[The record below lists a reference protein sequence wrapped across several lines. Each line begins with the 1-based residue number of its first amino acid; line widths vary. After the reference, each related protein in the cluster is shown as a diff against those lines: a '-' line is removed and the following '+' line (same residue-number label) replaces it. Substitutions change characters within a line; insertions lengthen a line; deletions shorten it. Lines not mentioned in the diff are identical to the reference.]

1 MEQEQQ
7 TPHKRRV
14 RYKGKYPK
22 KFEEKY
28 KELQPEKYQDTIE
41 HVIKKGNTPAGMHIS
56 IMVQEILDT
65 LKIQPGETG
74 FDATL
79 GYGGHTKAMLACLNG
94 QGHIYATDV
103 DPEES
108 AKTKKRLEELGYG
121 EDILTIRLQNF
132 CTIDEIA
139 KEVGGFDFILA
150 DLGVSSMQI
159 DNPKRGFSF
168 KVDGPLDLRLNQ
180 EAGISAAERLDTI
193 TREELAGMLYENSD
207 EPYCEEL
214 AKAITDEIRKGSRI
228 DTTTKLREVIEKT
241 LDFLPEKEKKDTIKK
256 TCQRTFQ
263 ALRIDVNR
271 EFEVLYEFM
280 EKLPDALKPG
290 GRVAILTFH
299 SGEDKLVKKALK
311 EGCRA
316 GIYADY
322 SKDGTCKSSD
332 ESLFIKN
339 TNLDLLKNKLLEKLS
354 IRNCRTPIYIEPLV
368 RLNANMNQGI
378 SNAIEHGWK
387 NNVSLGVNT
396 DILNQWYGSEDLNLF
411 HSNFVQFVL
420 KLYDSLILIFF
431 LILQVILDNN
441 LCLV

>member
-1 MEQEQQ
+1 MEQETQ

-41 HVIKKGNTPAGMHIS
+41 HVIRKGNTPAGMHIS
-56 IMVQEILDT
+56 IMVKEILDF
-65 LKIQPGETG
+65 LQIVPGEQG

-79 GYGGHTKAMLACLNG
+79 DYGGHTRAMLECLKG
-94 QGHIYATDV
+94 QGHIWATDV

-108 AKTKKRLEELGYG
+108 AKTKKRLEDLGFG
-121 EDILTIRLQNF
+121 EDLLTVRLQNF

-180 EAGISAAERLDTI
+180 ETGISAAERLDTI

-214 AKAITDEIRKGSRI
+214 AKAITDEIRRGSRI
-228 DTTTKLREVIEKT
+228 DTTTKLRRVIEDT

-263 ALRIDVNR
+263 ALRIDVNQ

-280 EKLPDALKPG
+280 EKLPGALRPG

-299 SGEDKLVKKALK
+299 SGEDKLVKQALK
-311 EGCRA
+311 EGYKS
-316 GIYADY
+316 GIYSDY
-322 SKDGTCKSSD
+322 AKDV
-332 ESLFIKN
+332 
-339 TNLDLLKNKLLEKLS
+339 
-354 IRNCRTPIYIEPLV
+354 IRPSAQECA
-368 RLNANMNQGI
+368 ANGRARSTKMRW
-378 SNAIEHGWK
+378 AVK
-387 NNVSLGVNT
+387 A
-396 DILNQWYGSEDLNLF
+396 
-411 HSNFVQFVL
+411 
-420 KLYDSLILIFF
+420 
-431 LILQVILDNN
+431 
-441 LCLV
+441 

>member
-1 MEQEQQ
+1 MGMDQEQ

-14 RYKGKYPK
+14 RYKGKYPR

-28 KELQPEKYQDTIE
+28 KELQPEKYGDTIA
-41 HVIKKGNTPAGMHIS
+41 HVIQKGNTPAGMHIS
-56 IMVQEILDT
+56 IMVKEILDF

-79 GYGGHTKAMLACLNG
+79 GYGGHTKAMLEQLQG
-94 QGHIYATDV
+94 RGHIYATDV

-108 AKTKKRLEELGYG
+108 AKTKKRLAEAGYG
-121 EDILTIRLQNF
+121 EEILTIRLQNF

-159 DNPKRGFSF
+159 DNPSRGFSF

-180 EAGISAAERLDTI
+180 QQGISAAERLDTI
-193 TREELAGMLYENSD
+193 SREELAGMLYENSD

-214 AKAITDEIRKGSRI
+214 AKAITDEIHKGRRI

-280 EKLPDALKPG
+280 EKLPGALKPG

-299 SGEDKLVKKALK
+299 SGEDKLVKQALK
-311 EGCRA
+311 EGYRN

-322 SKDGTCKSSD
+322 AKDV
-332 ESLFIKN
+332 
-339 TNLDLLKNKLLEKLS
+339 
-354 IRNCRTPIYIEPLV
+354 IRPSAEECVQNGRARSTKMRWAV
-368 RLNANMNQGI
+368 RAEEQ
-378 SNAIEHGWK
+378 
-387 NNVSLGVNT
+387 T
-396 DILNQWYGSEDLNLF
+396 D
-411 HSNFVQFVL
+411 
-420 KLYDSLILIFF
+420 
-431 LILQVILDNN
+431 
-441 LCLV
+441 